1 MLNLKELMTRIN
13 LVDPSELADQHL
25 FAEFR
30 EIKMVPKALSR
41 SLKAR
46 GLVGV
51 LKAIPPAFTLNTGHV
66 MFFYD
71 KGLYL
76 RKRYW
81 QLQCEL
87 VRRGINC
94 NLAAPLDPDHV
105 WCENALNLDYT
116 PTPEAL
122 VIIRARITEKL
133 AMKPTWY
140 RWSNKRPTCGI

>member
-1 MLNLKELMTRIN
+1 MTRIN
-13 LVDPSELADQHL
+13 LVPPSELADQHL

-46 GLVGV
+46 GLAGV
-51 LKAIPPAFTLNTGHV
+51 RKAVPAKFTLNTGHV

-76 RKRYW
+76 RKRYY
-81 QLQCEL
+81 QLQLEL
-87 VRRGINC
+87 VKRNIDFNA
-94 NLAAPLDPDHV
+94 LSPLDPDHV
-105 WCENALNLDYT
+105 WQHNSSLYQDYV

-122 VIIRARITEKL
+122 EVIRQRIAEKI
-133 AMKPTWY
+133 AMKPQWY
-140 RWSNKRPTCGI
+140 RWSNKVAPCVANNA

>member
-1 MLNLKELMTRIN
+1 MTRIN

-46 GLVGV
+46 GLHGV
-51 LKAIPPAFTLNTGHV
+51 LKVIPPNFTLSTGHV
-66 MFFYD
+66 MFFYN

-76 RKRYW
+76 RKRYT
-81 QLQCEL
+81 QLQLEL
-87 VRRGINC
+87 YKRGIDFN
-94 NLAAPLDPDHV
+94 AQSALDPDRV
-105 WCENALNLDYT
+105 WYARDALNLDYV

-122 VIIRARITEKL
+122 AIIRNRIAEKI

-140 RWSNKRPTCGI
+140 RWSNKRPACGN